1 MEFSISA
8 SALNTVATGAYYS
21 HKMGCISSLKRRTK
35 KAIMKNVKCVVLSD
49 VYRNRLFNDLY
60 TTDENLKLLNIE
72 KLFEITFG
80 SEALK
85 ALRRMRVEDYD
96 IYLSLTVFGMRDLLE
111 KYRFNNNL
119 RTNLYLFVSSVK
131 LARQLGISKKNI
143 SVFIPDG
150 GRDLAEFDD
159 KIKKYSEIG
168 TEILRV
174 RLQNPKR
181 FQIRISNG
189 GDVEFSANPIQHNFN
204 GFTCP
209 EQTGK
214 VPTCSECGLCWTT
227 NKNVNFITH

>member
-21 HKMGCISSLKRRTK
+21 HKMGCIASLKRRTK
-35 KAIMKNVKCVVLSD
+35 KAVMKNVKCVVLSD

-159 KIKKYSEIG
+159 KIKKYHKVQDSKNEKNFNKVKYSFESYSGLLKQVKKIIPG
-168 TEILRV
+168 VLEHEQEKEKKEDETSLKEIL
-174 RLQNPKR
+174 
-181 FQIRISNG
+181 
-189 GDVEFSANPIQHNFN
+189 VED
-204 GFTCP
+204 T
-209 EQTGK
+209 
-214 VPTCSECGLCWTT
+214 VDTT
-227 NKNVNFITH
+227 EESKGEE